1 MAAVKI
7 ATALHELR
15 RKDGGFAM
23 FIADLHIHSCYSRA
37 TSKDCIPEY
46 LDLWALRKGIGLLGT
61 GDFTHPA
68 WREELKEKLQP
79 AEEGFYELKDE
90 FRISERLA
98 GREER
103 PRFVLSGE
111 ISSIY
116 KKNGRVRKVHNVIL
130 LPSLEAAERLSLR
143 LEAIGNLHSDGRPIL
158 GLDSRDLLEITLDC
172 CPQAIF
178 IPAHIWTPHFSLFG
192 AFSGFDTIE
201 ECFEDMTPY
210 IHALETGLSSDPP
223 MNWRLSA
230 LDGYTLVSNSDAHSP
245 SKLGREANLFH
256 TECSYPA
263 IRSALADREGNTF
276 AGTIEFFPEEG
287 KYHFD
292 GHRNCKLCLTP
303 SETVEAGGKCPV
315 CGKKITVGVLH
326 RVESLADRPEGYR
339 LPNGRPYESL
349 IPLPEVIAACVGV
362 SSSSAKVKRRYE
374 EMLHTLGPE
383 FYILREAPL
392 SEIERAAGPCVA
404 EGIRRMRCGK
414 VEILPG
420 YDGEYGK
427 IHLLDAEE
435 IGALA
440 GQVSFFGV
448 QPREKKT
455 IPSDRKKS
463 NSPAAP
469 LSEPIQEKEPSL
481 EAPPL
486 SEPAPFL
493 TGLNEEQKEAVT
505 ALERAVAV
513 IAGPG
518 TGKTKTLVSRIAY
531 LIKERG
537 VKPSE
542 ITAVTF
548 TNKAAAEMRERLQKE
563 LGSKHAVRSMCI
575 GTFHSICLH
584 LLTQRDGGITL
595 LEEYEALLIAEDILR
610 ETGEK
615 GSTRKFLHEVSRRKN
630 SVDCE
635 GKTAFSDEAFA
646 RYNARLK
653 EYGVLDFDDLLLETL
668 AWFEEGTGIAPYDK
682 AFSYLLV
689 DELQD
694 INEVQYRLIRAWS
707 KKNKNVF
714 VIGDPD
720 QAIYGFRGS
729 DSKCFARFALDYPGL
744 REIRLVQNYRSTPE
758 ILQCA
763 LPVISQ
769 SAHLPGARL
778 LKATRANGEKVRL
791 CTAGDDFSEAIWIAK
806 EINRLVGGIDM
817 LDAQSQDAQGRIKG
831 FSDIAVLYRT
841 HRQAHVLEKCLRTE
855 GIPYVVVGRESLLS
869 DPQVRG
875 VLGFFR
881 FLLNPQDILALR
893 ICLKAVLHCP
903 EEAAGR
909 LMHFFSE
916 NGGTHKPLETR
927 IEECSNLF
935 EKELPLAKWAAL
947 AKSFLPHVPKTKPQK
962 LLADFVKES
971 GLTENSNLEQLLHM
985 AVFHGHMAEFLEN
998 LTLGGESD
1006 IARSSSRAYPSDAV
1020 SLMTFHGAKGLE
1032 FPCVFLCG
1040 VRKGL
1045 LPLETPG
1052 RVADAEEERRL
1063 FYVGITRAQEKLV
1076 LLTSRE
1082 PSPFLFEI
1090 PENALQKSETTPV
1103 FLEAEQLSFFV

>member
-1 MAAVKI
+1 
-7 ATALHELR
+7 
-15 RKDGGFAM
+15 M
-23 FIADLHIHSCYSRA
+23 FIADLHIHSSYSRA
-37 TSKDCIPEY
+37 TSKECVPEY
-46 LDLWALRKGIGLLGT
+46 LDLWARRKGIGLLGT

-68 WREELKEKLQP
+68 WREEFKEKLQP

-90 FRISERLA
+90 YRISELLA
-98 GREER
+98 GRKER

-130 LPSLEAAERLSLR
+130 LPSLEDAERLSLR

-245 SKLGREANLFH
+245 TKLGREANLFN

-263 IRSALADREGNTF
+263 IQTALADRDGKAF

-292 GHRNCKLCLTP
+292 GHRNCKLCLKP
-303 SETVEAGGKCPV
+303 SETVEAGGKCPI

-326 RVESLADRPEGYR
+326 RVESLADRPEGFR

-349 IPLPEVIAACVGV
+349 IPLPEVIAASMGV
-362 SSSSAKVKRRYE
+362 SSVSTKVKLRYE

-392 SEIERAAGPCVA
+392 SEIEREAGPCVA
-404 EGIRRMRCGK
+404 EGVRRMRCGK

-427 IHLLDAEE
+427 IHLLDADE
-435 IGALA
+435 IGVLT
-440 GQVSFFGV
+440 GQVSFFGL
-448 QPREKKT
+448 QPHEKKT
-455 IPSDRKKS
+455 SVSSTKRT
-463 NSPAAP
+463 NRPAVP
-469 LSEPIQEKEPSL
+469 LSKPIQTREPFL
-481 EAPPL
+481 EAPCL
-486 SEPAPFL
+486 SEPAAL
-493 TGLNEEQKEAVT
+493 LKGLNEEQKEAAT
-505 ALERAVAV
+505 ALERAVVV

-518 TGKTKTLVSRIAY
+518 TGKTRTLVSRIAY

-563 LGSKHAVRSMCI
+563 LAGRRAARSMNI
-575 GTFHSICLH
+575 GTFHSICLN
-584 LLTQRDGGITL
+584 LLTKRDGSITL
-595 LEEYEALLIAEDILR
+595 LEEYEALLIAEEILR

-615 GSTRKFLHEVSRRKN
+615 GSPQKFLHEVSRRKN
-630 SVDCE
+630 SADC
-635 GKTAFSDEAFA
+635 AANANFSDEAFV

-668 AWFEEGTGIAPYDK
+668 AWFEEGTGIKPYTK

-694 INEVQYRLIRAWS
+694 INELQYRLIRAWS
-707 KKNKNVF
+707 QKNKNVF

-729 DSKCFARFALDYPGL
+729 DSKCFARFAADYPGL
-744 REIRLVQNYRSTPE
+744 RKIRLVQNYRSTPE

-769 SAHLPGARL
+769 SAALPGDRL
-778 LKATRANGEKVRL
+778 LNATRANGEKVRL
-791 CTAGDDFSEAIWIAK
+791 CTAGDDFSEAVWIAK

-817 LDAQSQDAQGRIKG
+817 LGAQSQDAEGQIKG

-855 GIPYVVVGRESLLS
+855 GIPYVVVGRETLLS

-881 FLLNPQDILALR
+881 FLLNPDDILSLR
-893 ICLKAVLHCP
+893 ICLKAVLRCP
-903 EEAAGR
+903 EEAAER
-909 LMHFFSE
+909 LMRFLAE
-916 NGGTHKPLETR
+916 NCYDDKTLETK
-927 IEECSNLF
+927 IEECSNLL
-935 EKELPLAKWAAL
+935 EGELSLTKWAAL
-947 AKSFLPHVPKTKPQK
+947 AKVFLPRIKKTKPQT
-962 LLADFVKES
+962 LLADFLKES
-971 GLTENSNLEQLLHM
+971 GLTDNPNLEQLLHM
-985 AVFHGHMAEFLEN
+985 AVFHGHIAEFLEN

-1006 IARSSSRAYPSDAV
+1006 IARSSSRAYPTDAV

-1040 VRKGL
+1040 VRRGL
-1045 LPLETPG
+1045 LPLESPG
-1052 RVADAEEERRL
+1052 RTSDAEEERRL
-1063 FYVGITRAQEKLV
+1063 FYVGITRAQETLV
-1076 LLTSRE
+1076 MLTSQE
-1082 PSPFLFEI
+1082 PSPFLAEI
-1090 PENALQKSETTPV
+1090 PENALQKSVVAATEKR
-1103 FLEAEQLSFFV
+1103 FLKTEQLSFFA